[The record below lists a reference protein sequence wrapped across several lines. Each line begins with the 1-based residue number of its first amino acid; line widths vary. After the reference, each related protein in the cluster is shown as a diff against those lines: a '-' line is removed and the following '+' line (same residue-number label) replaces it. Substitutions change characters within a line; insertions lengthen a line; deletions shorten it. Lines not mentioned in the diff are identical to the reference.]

1 MTVAITGHRPN
12 KLWNDYDLTSSHIQ
26 MIKAEI
32 IIQLNNLCPDKCI
45 SGMALGIDTLFA
57 IIAIQN
63 NIPLTA
69 AIPFK
74 GQELMWPSKSQV
86 RYNRILDKANKV
98 VIVSEGGYNVE
109 KMQIRNQ
116 WMVDHCD
123 HLIAVWDKTP
133 GGTANCVQYAL
144 HVKKDITFINPR
156 NY

>member
-1 MTVAITGHRPN
+1 MIVAITGHRPN
-12 KLWNDYDLTSSHIQ
+12 KLWNDYDLTSNRIELLKVTI
-26 MIKAEI
+26 MTE
-32 IIQLNNLCPDKCI
+32 LDKLQVTRCI

-74 GQELMWPSKSQV
+74 GQELMWPPKSQV
-86 RYNRILDKANKV
+86 KYSKILDKANKV
-98 VIVSEGGYNVE
+98 IVVSEGGYHPN

-116 WMVDHCD
+116 WMVNHCD

-144 HVKKDITFINPR
+144 HVKKDITFINPK